1 MTEDISYITLSR
13 NDSDTIEFT
22 KLYKS
27 IVVNSKV
34 SKQLNQKA
42 DDDSYDT
49 VIELLKIIV
58 NDIISLKD
66 VDVVIE
72 IDYDSEFKDLTIRPK
87 IIINDSNQITDSHFF
102 DIAVELSDK
111 YEELLKDIQDLS
123 VEVETEFKN
132 EYIKIITV
140 KKSQG

>member
-1 MTEDISYITLSR
+1 
-13 NDSDTIEFT
+13 
-22 KLYKS
+22 
-27 IVVNSKV
+27 
-34 SKQLNQKA
+34 
-42 DDDSYDT
+42 
-49 VIELLKIIV
+49 LLKIIV